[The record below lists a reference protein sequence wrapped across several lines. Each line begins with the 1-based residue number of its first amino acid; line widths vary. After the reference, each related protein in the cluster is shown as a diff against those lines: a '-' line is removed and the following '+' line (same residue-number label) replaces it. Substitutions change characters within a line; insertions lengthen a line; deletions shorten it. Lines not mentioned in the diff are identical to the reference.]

1 MTVDRTENRLQP
13 YVLPDD
19 YIDRWVELAKWSLEK
34 QHGPSARYSLMFA
47 LSLRRSALADKAHIR
62 HVSHRVWQVNDTIL
76 TSDWVSLFEDDLTH
90 RLLGLVDITSEFPT
104 PLFPKCPCGS
114 GKTDDWAHGLA
125 SRKLYRGHTNFQA
138 LSVEFDL
145 PIGPAWTPQDIY
157 MVSMCLYRHSFRL
170 APNDYCDLLM
180 NQLGVSTSKNVFH
193 NSNVFG
199 CARSPNLGSLSMESG
214 KIIFHPNEQQDC
226 PVKK

>member
-76 TSDWVSLFEDDLTH
+76 TSD
-90 RLLGLVDITSEFPT
+90 
-104 PLFPKCPCGS
+104 
-114 GKTDDWAHGLA
+114 
-125 SRKLYRGHTNFQA
+125 
-138 LSVEFDL
+138 
-145 PIGPAWTPQDIY
+145 
-157 MVSMCLYRHSFRL
+157 
-170 APNDYCDLLM
+170 
-180 NQLGVSTSKNVFH
+180 
-193 NSNVFG
+193 
-199 CARSPNLGSLSMESG
+199 
-214 KIIFHPNEQQDC
+214 
-226 PVKK
+226 